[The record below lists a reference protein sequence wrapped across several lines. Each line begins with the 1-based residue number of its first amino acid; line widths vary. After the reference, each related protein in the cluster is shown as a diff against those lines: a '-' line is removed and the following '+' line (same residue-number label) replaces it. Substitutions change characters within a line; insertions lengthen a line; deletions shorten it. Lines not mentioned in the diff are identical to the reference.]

1 MNSRIH
7 ALSPYINKS
16 IATTM
21 NQPIHD
27 DEFNRIL
34 LKPRFRLKFKESEQ
48 EILEQFSRELAKDSC
63 IYSGKVVDHHVVID
77 VPQEDEHFWSPQ
89 LHVEVE
95 KEEGFTIVKGIL
107 GPKPKIWTFFMF
119 LHFLVAIAFFVFF
132 VIAYSRWSLDQENTF
147 SMIMCLLMPVI
158 WVVLYFFG
166 QLGKKFGYD
175 QMVGLH
181 NLLINTLRKYKTSQ
195 D

>member
-1 MNSRIH
+1 
-7 ALSPYINKS
+7 
-16 IATTM
+16 M

-27 DEFNRIL
+27 DELNRIL
-34 LKPRFRLKFKESEQ
+34 LKPRFRLKFKGSVDDIIERFKEK
-48 EILEQFSRELAKDSC
+48 LAEDDCVYKSK
-63 IYSGKVVDHHVVID
+63 IVDHHIVID
-77 VPQEDEHFWSPQ
+77 VPESEEHFWSPQ

-95 KEEGFTIVKGIL
+95 KEGKYTVVKGVL
-107 GPKPKIWTFFMF
+107 GPKPKIWTFFIF
-119 LHFLVAIAFFVFF
+119 LHFMVAVVFFVFF
-132 VIAYSRWSLDQENTF
+132 VIFYSRWSLDQDYNF

-166 QLGKKFGYD
+166 QLGKKFGYE

-181 NLLINTLRKYKTSQ
+181 NMLIEALKNFKKIN